1 MSALD
6 YVYAA
11 FLFLAGVG
19 VFLYGMNLMGDSLE
33 LLAGKNL
40 KKMFSKTDNNI
51 FAGLGIGI
59 ATTTVIQSS
68 SAVTVM
74 AVGFVNAGFM
84 SLLQAT
90 GIIFGANIGT
100 TVTAQLMA
108 LGLGGVSSVNLS
120 IVFASLAGI
129 GAFMLFSKKDMVQKV
144 GKVLVGFGILFVG
157 LIVMGDSTKTFAKS
171 EAIIKFMAIVKNP
184 ILLLLV
190 GVGVTA
196 IIQSSSAFSGII
208 LAMTASGMITFDQGL
223 YMIIGSNI
231 GTCVTALIASIG
243 TCTNAKRV
251 ALIHVMFNVLGSVVF
266 MLTDLFAH
274 YGDLLSKVFPSPQT
288 RIAMAH
294 TLFNVGTVIILLPFA
309 KLLVKLSQKIIR
321 DKDVAFDDFGK
332 RFYFLDYNLLKTPSL
347 AVSQASRE
355 VSHMLRLSIQ
365 NYRLAMEALISGD
378 TSVKEAFYR
387 TEDIINYLNIEITK
401 FLSKLSSFE
410 ITEND
415 HTFISASYHI
425 LSDIERIG
433 DHAVNILE
441 FALEAEK
448 AEIAFSDEGKEEME
462 EMLKEITIMYEL
474 CSQIYDSRN
483 LSSANLVFEHEEIV
497 DALKDTMGANHIK
510 RLSEGSCTPE
520 AGAIYLNL
528 ASNCERVG
536 DHLKNIVVLVGQ
548 YSLSK
553 AKAKA
558 LRQKAS

>member
-6 YVYAA
+6 YVYAV

-19 VFLYGMNLMGDSLE
+19 VFLYGINLMGDSLE
-33 LLAGKNL
+33 ILAGKNL
-40 KKMFSKTDNNI
+40 KKMFSKTDNSI
-51 FAGLGIGI
+51 FAGLGIGLV
-59 ATTTVIQSS
+59 TTSVIQSS

-108 LGLGGVSSVNLS
+108 LGLGGVSSINLS
-120 IVFASLAGI
+120 IFFASLAGI
-129 GAFMLFSKKDMVQKV
+129 GAFMLLAKKEMVQKV

-171 EAIIKFMAIVKNP
+171 EAVLNFMSVVKNP
-184 ILLLLV
+184 LLLLLV

-196 IIQSSSAFSGII
+196 VIQSSSAFSGIV
-208 LAMTASGMITFDQGL
+208 LAMTSSGMISFDQGL

-231 GTCVTALIASIG
+231 GTCITALIASIG
-243 TCTNAKRV
+243 TSTNAKRV
-251 ALIHVMFNVLGSVVF
+251 AIIHVLFNTIGALLF
-266 MLTDLFAH
+266 MITDLFAH
-274 YGDLLSKVFPSPQT
+274 YGDLLARVFPSPQT

-294 TLFNVGTVIILLPFA
+294 TFFNVGAVILLLPFA
-309 KLLVKLSQKIIR
+309 KLIVKISQKIIP
-321 DKDVAFDDFGK
+321 DKGAVYDDLGK

-347 AVSQASRE
+347 AIAQANRE
-355 VSHMLRLSIQ
+355 ISHMLRMSIQ
-365 NYRLAMEALISGD
+365 NYRLAMEALINGD
-378 TSVKEAFYR
+378 TTVKDAFFR

-401 FLSKLSSFE
+401 FLSKLSSLE

-441 FALEAEK
+441 FALK
-448 AEIAFSDEGKEEME
+448 AEQSEITFSDDGKEEMK
-462 EMLKEITIMYEL
+462 EMLKEITTMYEL
-474 CSQIYDSRN
+474 CGQIYDSRN
-483 LSSANLVFEHEEIV
+483 LSSAKLVFEHEDVV
-497 DALKDTMGANHIK
+497 DALKDTMGINHIQ
-510 RLSEGSCTPE
+510 RLSEGS
-520 AGAIYLNL
+520 
-528 ASNCERVG
+528 
-536 DHLKNIVVLVGQ
+536 
-548 YSLSK
+548 
-553 AKAKA
+553 
-558 LRQKAS
+558 